1 MTRRSISK
9 TKMVTLVTV
18 LMLVLTA
25 CSNKSGASPSVSG
38 TGEVAATGSRSSKD
52 TVTVHIAINGGIGP
66 LVIAQEKGWV
76 EEAFENLNAKVEWS
90 KFTSGPPLLEA
101 LVSNRVDLGSL
112 GDGATITGVANQLPF
127 EIIALLGDGKDLN
140 TLIVPVD
147 SAISSVADLKG
158 KTIGVAKGTTSHVYL
173 IKILQAYGLTQ
184 DDVKQINLQFDDGQA
199 AFESGRLDA
208 WISLDPYVTLN
219 VEQKK
224 AKIIEVKDEIYAPLS
239 MIARTD
245 FAKEHPELVSQYLK
259 VYKKALDW
267 QHDHLDEA
275 VAIYEKYSKIP
286 APIIKIVLER
296 SANTFSA
303 YTSEALEAQAASSEI
318 LLSNGFLRKEPD
330 FTKAINN
337 TFIEKIINEAK

>member
-1 MTRRSISK
+1 MTRRSSNQF
-9 TKMVTLVTV
+9 KMVTLVTILLMV
-18 LMLVLTA
+18 LSA
-25 CSNKSGASPSVSG
+25 CSNENGASTSVSG
-38 TGEVAATGSRSSKD
+38 FGEAPAAGSNSSKD

-66 LVIAQEKGWV
+66 LLIAQEKGWV
-76 EEAFENLNAKVEWS
+76 EEAFEELAAKVEWS

-140 TLIVPVD
+140 TLIVPTN
-147 SAISSVADLKG
+147 SKISSVADLEG
-158 KTIGVAKGTTSHVYL
+158 KTIGVAKGTTNHVYL
-173 IKILQAYGLTQ
+173 IKILEANGLTQ
-184 DDVKQINLQFDDGQA
+184 DDVKQINLQFDDAQA

-208 WISLDPYVTLN
+208 WVTLDPYVTLN
-219 VEQKK
+219 VHQKK
-224 AKIIEVKDEIYAPLS
+224 AKIVEVKEEIYAPLS

-245 FAKEHPELVSQYLK
+245 FAKNHPELVVEYLK

-286 APIIKIVLER
+286 AQINKIVLER
-296 SANTFSA
+296 SANTISA
-303 YTSEALEAQAASSEI
+303 YTPEALQAQEASSEI
-318 LLSNGFLRKEPD
+318 LLNNAFLKKKPD
-330 FTKAINN
+330 FTKVINN
-337 TFIEKIINEAK
+337 TFVDELIK